1 MRKLFVLSV
10 LTALAAGPAFGAG
23 PPASSFAGYMRLLY
37 ENHPELKALSAERD
51 AKSFVPAQEYSLPNP
66 QLTLG
71 VMDLPLDNR
80 SFSQDDMTQKVVGLS
95 QSFPFPGKRDL
106 RRKTAEADVEMSEG
120 MVGEKRLELAEQARL
135 AFYELKYLLKSRE
148 TVVENKDVLHG
159 FIETAL
165 AKYATGMG
173 VQQDVLAAQMEFS
186 RMAEY
191 QIRLEQEIATA
202 TSNLNVW
209 AGLPADTDW
218 SRPEID
224 SLPTLESDEAKI
236 TETAV
241 SNRPLF
247 RQMGA
252 ALRKSGDMLELAR
265 KDVLPDY
272 SVSVSYGIRENGAMP
287 RSNMITAEVML
298 DLPLYRRT
306 KQDKMVSQSVL
317 MEEKARL
324 DVESEKLKLRR
335 EVAEQLQMQKRDERL
350 LELYDSGL
358 LPQARQSVEAAVS
371 SYRVNKVDFRW
382 LVMNQAALFDYEL
395 QRYKIEYELL
405 ATRTRLLKIL
415 GGDETEVRNEN

>member
-1 MRKLFVLSV
+1 MRKLFILSV
-10 LTALAAGPAFGAG
+10 MTALAAGTAFAAG
-23 PPASSFAGYMRLLY
+23 PPAASFAGYLRLLY

-51 AKSFVPAQEYSLPNP
+51 AKNQVPAQEYSLPNP

-71 VMDLPLDNR
+71 VMDLPTDTL
-80 SFSQDDMTQKVVGLS
+80 SFNQEDMTQKVVGLS
-95 QSFPFPGKRDL
+95 QAFPAPGKREL
-106 RRKTAEADVEMSEG
+106 RRKTAEADVEMSEA

-148 TVVENKDVLHG
+148 TVLKNKDVLHG
-159 FIETAL
+159 FIESAL
-165 AKYATGMG
+165 TKYSAGMG

-186 RMAEY
+186 RTAEV
-191 QIRLEQEIATA
+191 QIMLEQEIATA

-224 SLPTLESDEAKI
+224 ALPSMEADEAKI
-236 TETAV
+236 AETAV
-241 SNRPLF
+241 AKRPLF

-252 ALRKSGDMLELAR
+252 ALRKSGDMLQLAR
-265 KDVLPDY
+265 KEILPDY
-272 SVSVSYGIRENGAMP
+272 SVSLSYGIRENGAMP
-287 RSNMITAEVML
+287 RSNMISAEVML

-306 KQDKMVSQSVL
+306 KQDKMVAQSVL

-335 EVAEQLQMQKRDERL
+335 EVAEQLQMQKKDERL
-350 LELYDSGL
+350 LTLYDAGL
-358 LPQARQSVEAAVS
+358 LPQARQAVEAAFS

-382 LVMNQAALFDYEL
+382 LIMNQAALLDYQL
-395 QRYKIEYELL
+395 QRHKVEYELL
-405 ATRTRLLKIL
+405 ATRTRLLKIS
-415 GGDETEVRNEN
+415 GGDETEVKNEN